1 MRNTTRALLLAV
13 LAAACPGAARAQWLD
28 EAKLG
33 LLAHDVAIGGD
44 HRENGVDANLE
55 ALFASPA
62 LFRPIFAPRPHLGVV
77 VNPRGGSSY
86 AYTGLTWTGTL
97 ARSFI
102 GTGDAVFASLG
113 LGGAIHSGPNVS
125 EERDRKSLGTRLLFH
140 EYLEVGY
147 RFTTPLSLA
156 LFLDHVS
163 NANIGRHNA
172 GVTNLGLRA
181 GWAF

>member
-1 MRNTTRALLLAV
+1 MRNTTLALLLAII
-13 LAAACPGAARAQWLD
+13 AAICPGAASAQWLD

-33 LLAHDVAIGGD
+33 VLAHDVAIGGD
-44 HRENGVDANLE
+44 HRENGADVNLE
-55 ALFASPA
+55 ALFPSPA
-62 LFRPIFAPRPHLGVV
+62 LFRPIFAPRPHVGLVA
-77 VNPRGGSSY
+77 NTRGGSSY
-86 AYTGLTWTGTL
+86 AYGGLTWTGTF
-97 ARSFI
+97 ARSLV
-102 GTGDAVFASLG
+102 GSGDGLFASLG

-140 EYLEVGY
+140 EYLELGY

-172 GVTNLGLRA
+172 GITNLGLRA